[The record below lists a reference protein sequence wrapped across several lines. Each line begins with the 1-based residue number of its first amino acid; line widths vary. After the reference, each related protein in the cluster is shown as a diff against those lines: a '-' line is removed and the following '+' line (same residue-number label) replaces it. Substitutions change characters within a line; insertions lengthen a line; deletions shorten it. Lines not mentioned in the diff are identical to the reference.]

1 MILLKKCATFYVVFL
16 TLVSQLFMLSIR
28 NVEAQT
34 DYKMKTLRFIGMAV
48 VAIIMSVN
56 FVACSDDDDDNP
68 IVGTWRSEVSNNSYD
83 SFTFNTDGSGIWQEY
98 RNNNQIDSDTF
109 KYSIDGDKITFTW
122 ADGEIYTSTFSI
134 SDSRLTIKDGED
146 SETYT
151 KQ

>member
-1 MILLKKCATFYVVFL
+1 
-16 TLVSQLFMLSIR
+16 
-28 NVEAQT
+28 
-34 DYKMKTLRFIGMAV
+34 MKTLRFIGMAI

-83 SFTFNTDGSGIWQEY
+83 SFTFNTDGSGIWQAY
-98 RNNNQIDSDTF
+98 RDNRQTDSDTF

-134 SDSRLTIKDGED
+134 SGNRLTIKDNED